1 MDLSNYATIIFTLA
15 TIAVVSLDL
24 GKEYNKNEV
33 IIYQHPIFQILVVLS
48 GIYLNVSNLQQG
60 SIVFIIWILIKFF
73 KFKSN
78 V

>member
-1 MDLSNYATIIFTLA
+1 MDLTNYATIIFTLA

-48 GIYLNVSNLQQG
+48 GIYLNVSNLHQG
-60 SIVFIIWILIKFF
+60 SIVFISWILIKFF
-73 KFKSN
+73 KFKLS